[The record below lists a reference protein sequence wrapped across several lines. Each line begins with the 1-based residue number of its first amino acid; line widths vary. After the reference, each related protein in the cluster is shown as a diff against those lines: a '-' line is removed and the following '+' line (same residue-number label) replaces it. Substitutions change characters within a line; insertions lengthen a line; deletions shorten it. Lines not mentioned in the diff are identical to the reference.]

1 MDAYLIFV
9 IFGTILERYVQ
20 MYKCVTGE
28 LGNEL
33 QRSSAPIF
41 TKRKKIWASMAICWG
56 GKYLDL
62 NLKNLFNCF
71 FSFQI
76 LQKFLTKETFHT
88 RQPQSFQYAGQHF
101 RFFASHNYHSKGN
114 GSEIDFF
121 RLCYLGRMLQV
132 LIQPPFKKNKFL
144 ATRNFQQ

>member
-20 MYKCVTGE
+20 VYKCVTGE

-88 RQPQSFQYAGQHF
+88 RQTQSFQYTGQHF
-101 RFFASHNYHSKGN
+101 RLFTSYNYNLKEK
-114 GSEIDFF
+114 GSEIDSCFF
-121 RLCYLGRMLQV
+121 HLCLLRMLQV
-132 LIQPPFKKNKFL
+132 VIQPPL
-144 ATRNFQQ
+144 PDQPNFSSQKH